1 MNKNN
6 YAVTLS
12 CEEIKHI
19 FFFFFWWKIKHILLL
34 PKAFAVTS
42 IPTLPIQL
50 AGNELNSLQK
60 APHYLLSFKV
70 FLRHLQL
77 VVNILISPIRAGET
91 NSNPSYIFS
100 SLWED
105 DFKQIKGVEKFTFSK
120 LHFIH
125 INWVRAHLFFTKL
138 VISRQN
144 ICNRIRK
151 TIVWILEESGGCIR
165 FGISFLKNRG
175 RNKESSWSWL
185 E

>member
-19 FFFFFWWKIKHILLL
+19 LLL
-34 PKAFAVTS
+34 AKAFAVTS
-42 IPTLPIQL
+42 IPTLTIQL

-60 APHYLLSFKV
+60 APHYLLCFKV

-77 VVNILISPIRAGET
+77 VVNILISPILAGET

-100 SLWED
+100 SIWED
-105 DFKQIKGVEKFTFSK
+105 DFKQIKGVEKFNFSK

-125 INWVRAHLFFTKL
+125 IN
-138 VISRQN
+138 
-144 ICNRIRK
+144 
-151 TIVWILEESGGCIR
+151 
-165 FGISFLKNRG
+165 
-175 RNKESSWSWL
+175 
-185 E
+185 